1 MLEQFFMQVGIGKSC
16 FVWQF
21 LFCVVVSLRNLL
33 IQKLHQQVLRQ
44 TDPITE
50 VCIVNVEKIQVL
62 TSNSI
67 ENQQSFYCP
76 DNAPCYLVVL
86 NRVFSFIFIR
96 IKLDKKIDSIY
107 GCKYEL

>member
-1 MLEQFFMQVGIGKSC
+1 M
-16 FVWQF
+16 
-21 LFCVVVSLRNLL
+21 SLRNLL
-33 IQKLHQQVLRQ
+33 IQKLHQQVLRR